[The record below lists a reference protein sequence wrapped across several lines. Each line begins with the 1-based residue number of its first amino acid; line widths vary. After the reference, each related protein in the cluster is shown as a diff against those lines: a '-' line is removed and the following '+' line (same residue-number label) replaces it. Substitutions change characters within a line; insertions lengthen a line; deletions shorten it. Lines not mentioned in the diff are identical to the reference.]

1 MVAGTALMPPAQVD
15 ARSVHRPV
23 RELGLLA
30 LSQVLAMTLWFSAT
44 AVLPAL
50 IAAWSLSASGA
61 AWLTAAVQLGFVAGA
76 LGSAIF
82 NLPDVLPPRR
92 MLALSAVAGAIIN
105 LALAW
110 LADGIGAALLLRF
123 LTGLCLAGVYPPGM
137 KIAAGHAS
145 GRGRGLAIGVLV
157 GALTLGSAAPHLVAG
172 LLDARGLSYPLV
184 LTVSSALALVGA
196 GIVAGLVH
204 DGPHAPPP
212 APFDPR
218 QLGRVLQNRGV
229 LLANLGYFGHM
240 WELYAVWAWLAVFLA
255 AAVGP
260 GHPRTPRLAAF
271 VIIGVAGAV
280 GAVLGGWLADRIGR
294 TTVTIG
300 AMAISGA
307 CCVVSVWAY
316 AAPLGLL
323 LVFGLV
329 WGASVIADSAQFSA
343 SVTELSQPAYM
354 GTAITLQTSLGFAL
368 TLVTIWGLPLLAQH
382 VGWRYVFLALAPG
395 PFLGCWAMAEL
406 RRRPEA
412 ARLAGGRR

>member
-1 MVAGTALMPPAQVD
+1 MPTASLDTHSA
-15 ARSVHRPV
+15 HRPV

-50 IAAWSLSASGA
+50 IAAWSLSATGA
-61 AWLTAAVQLGFVAGA
+61 AWLTAAVQLGFVVGS
-76 LGSAIF
+76 LGSAVF

-92 MLALSAVAGAIIN
+92 MLALSAVAGAVVN

-110 LADGIGAALLLRF
+110 LADGIAAALLLRF

-137 KIAAGHAS
+137 KIAAGHSS

-196 GIVAGLVH
+196 AIVAGWVH
-204 DGPHAPPP
+204 DGPYAPAP
-212 APFDPR
+212 APFDPH

-280 GAVLGGWLADRIGR
+280 GAVLGGWLADRLGR

-300 AMAISGA
+300 AMAISG
-307 CCVVSVWAY
+307 V
-316 AAPLGLL
+316 
-323 LVFGLV
+323 
-329 WGASVIADSAQFSA
+329 GARAV
-343 SVTELSQPAYM
+343 
-354 GTAITLQTSLGFAL
+354 
-368 TLVTIWGLPLLAQH
+368 TLV
-382 VGWRYVFLALAPG
+382 RS
-395 PFLGCWAMAEL
+395 ES
-406 RRRPEA
+406 
-412 ARLAGGRR
+412 